1 MKLNIAA
8 FLAIAGAGALVSAS
22 PIPEPAVD
30 NEFNPNRLHY
40 GLGVAPRSI
49 AQEKPRIISITTF
62 TSTSTDG
69 KVPCAG
75 ARARFRQKSLEM
87 SNSLRE
93 ALGLPPIKVDEFVP
107 KGPVAPVVPVAWFVS
122 PNEGL
127 GKQPHHGNGH
137 VDRPRFHAHHHHGPH
152 FHAHRDGSFMMRL
165 HYALMSLGR
174 WEGRAVAF
182 VLGCGI
188 GVLLRMVWVL
198 VVVGYRAIKGSNDNE
213 EEDGYLRLDGAE
225 MDAEEIFVAPPQY
238 FVDEKPPVVEE
249 DKN

>member
-22 PIPEPAVD
+22 PIPEAEFELASNNFRFGHAVS
-30 NEFNPNRLHY
+30 
-40 GLGVAPRSI
+40 ARSV

-93 ALGLPPIKVDEFVP
+93 ALGLPPIKVDEVIP
-107 KGPVAPVVPVAWFVS
+107 KGPMAPVAWFVS

-152 FHAHRDGSFMMRL
+152 FRAHRDGSFMMRL

-198 VVVGYRAIKGSNDNE
+198 VIVGYRVIKGSNDNE
-213 EEDGYLRLDGAE
+213 EEDGYLRLDAE